1 MNVLRWAGAVLL
13 ACIGLP
19 LVAMGLVGVG
29 DPTGQTFL
37 CLGAVAVVGAVSG
50 AARLVAERRDPP
62 PAELVDLAPGE
73 PALFLPRSPAPS
85 RIASGALLGFAVVA
99 AVAALFSGLAG
110 AVVGAAVLAVVAVGL
125 ALVAAPGRDLAG
137 GLWFSA
143 RRLVHEHDG
152 LRWEVPW
159 EDVTGV
165 VPEQPMPVLV
175 RPDRTPTFTRTGPPG
190 RAWRRSADGVLAVDT
205 RFLAG
210 GPTLA
215 SYVIAKAV
223 TEPASRDTLGTPESL
238 PPRVPG

>member
-1 MNVLRWAGAVLL
+1 MNVLRWTGVVIL
-13 ACIGLP
+13 ACVGLP
-19 LVAMGLVGVG
+19 LTAMGLLGVG
-29 DPTGQTFL
+29 DTTGQTFL
-37 CLGAVAVVGAVSG
+37 CLGMVAVVGAVAG
-50 AARLVAERRDPP
+50 AARLVTERRDPP
-62 PAELVDLAPGE
+62 AARLVDLAPGE
-73 PALFLPRSPAPS
+73 PALFLARSPLPS
-85 RIASGALLGFAVVA
+85 RIASSTLLAYALVAAAAAIFAAIAGAL
-99 AVAALFSGLAG
+99 
-110 AVVGAAVLAVVAVGL
+110 VGAAVLAVIAVAL

-175 RPDRTPTFTRTGPPG
+175 RPDRVPKITRVGPPG
-190 RAWRRSADGVLAVDT
+190 RAWRRAADNVLAVDT

-215 SYVIAKAV
+215 SYIIAKAV
-223 TEPASRDTLGTPESL
+223 TEPASREVLGTQESL
-238 PPRVPG
+238 PPRVSS